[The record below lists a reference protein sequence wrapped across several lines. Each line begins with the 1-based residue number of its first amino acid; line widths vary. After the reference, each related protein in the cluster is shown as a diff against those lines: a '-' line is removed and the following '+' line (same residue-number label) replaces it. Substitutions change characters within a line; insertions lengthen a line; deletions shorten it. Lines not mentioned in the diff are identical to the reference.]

1 MKLFMDSSTNYLY
14 LALYENNEIATYV
27 IFSIFLVCLI
37 ACAIDNYYAKMAK
50 ISNSKRLNGAQA
62 AAKVLEY
69 YGIYGV
75 RIEPVSGK
83 LSDHY
88 DPRSNVIRL
97 SHEVY
102 SGTSIASVG
111 IACHEAGHAAQ
122 HAQNYVPIKVRNA
135 ILPVANIGSTVGF
148 YLAIFGYF
156 LGFGP
161 LIDIGVIL
169 FASVTVFQLVTLP
182 IEFNASRRAIS
193 VIDETGMLDVD
204 EVPKAKK
211 VLFAAALTYVAA
223 LLVSIMSLLR
233 LILKTRSRRN

>member
-1 MKLFMDSSTNYLY
+1 MFWYDYYYL
-14 LALYENNEIATYV
+14 I
-27 IFSIFLVCLI
+27 LVVPAILI
-37 ACAIDNYYAKMAK
+37 ALLAEINVKRTYAKMANINNGK
-50 ISNSKRLNGAQA
+50 HLSGAQA

-69 YGIYGV
+69 YGIYDV
-75 RIEPVSGK
+75 RIEPVGGK

-122 HAQNYVPIKVRNA
+122 HAQNYIPIKVRNA

-156 LGFGP
+156 IGFGP
-161 LIDIGVIL
+161 LIDIGIIL

-204 EVPKAKK
+204 EAPKAKK
-211 VLFAAALTYVAA
+211 VLFAAALTYVAS

-233 LILKTRSRRN
+233 LILRTRNRRN

>member
-1 MKLFMDSSTNYLY
+1 MFYYDYYYLILVVPALIISL
-14 LALYENNEIATYV
+14 LAQINVKKT
-27 IFSIFLVCLI
+27 
-37 ACAIDNYYAKMAK
+37 YAKMARINNK
-50 ISNSKRLNGAQA
+50 KRLSGAEA
-62 AAKVLEY
+62 AQLVLQN
-69 YGIYGV
+69 YGINNV
-75 RIEPVSGK
+75 RIELGQGK

-97 SHEVY
+97 SPEVY
-102 SGTSIASVG
+102 GGTSIAAVG

-135 ILPVANIGSTVGF
+135 ILPIANIGSTAGF

-156 LGFGP
+156 LGYGL

-193 VIDETGMLDVD
+193 VIEERNLLYTD
-204 EVPKAKK
+204 EVPMAKK
-211 VLFAAALTYVAA
+211 VLVAAAMTYVAA

-233 LILKTRSRRN
+233 LILRTRNRRN

>member
-1 MKLFMDSSTNYLY
+1 MFWYDYYYL
-14 LALYENNEIATYV
+14 I
-27 IFSIFLVCLI
+27 LVVPAILI
-37 ACAIDNYYAKMAK
+37 ALLAEINVKRTYARMAK
-50 ISNSKRLNGAQA
+50 INNGRHLSGAQA

-69 YGIYGV
+69 YGIYDV

-122 HAQNYVPIKVRNA
+122 HAQNYIPIKVRNA

-156 LGFGP
+156 IGFGP
-161 LIDIGVIL
+161 LIDIGIIL

-204 EVPKAKK
+204 EAPKAKK
-211 VLFAAALTYVAA
+211 VLFAAALTYVAS

-233 LILKTRSRRN
+233 LILRTRNRRN

>member
-1 MKLFMDSSTNYLY
+1 MFWYDYYYLVLVVPAILIAI
-14 LALYENNEIATYV
+14 LAEINVKATYG
-27 IFSIFLVCLI
+27 
-37 ACAIDNYYAKMAK
+37 KMAK
-50 ISNSKRLNGAQA
+50 INNAKHLTGAQA
-62 AAKVLEY
+62 AAKVLEH
-69 YGIYGV
+69 YGIYDV

-83 LSDHY
+83 LSDHF

-102 SGTSIASVG
+102 SGTSIAAVG

-122 HAQNYVPIKVRNA
+122 HAQNYIPIKVRNA

-156 LGFGP
+156 IGFGP
-161 LIDIGVIL
+161 LVDIGVIL
-169 FASVTVFQLVTLP
+169 FASVTAFQLVTLP

-204 EVPKAKK
+204 ETPKAKK

-223 LLVSIMSLLR
+223 LLISIMSLLR
-233 LILKTRSRRN
+233 LILKTRGRRN

>member
-1 MKLFMDSSTNYLY
+1 MFWYDYYYL
-14 LALYENNEIATYV
+14 I
-27 IFSIFLVCLI
+27 LVVPAILI
-37 ACAIDNYYAKMAK
+37 ALLAEINVKRTYAKMAK
-50 ISNSKRLNGAQA
+50 INNGKHLSGAQA

-69 YGIYGV
+69 YGIYDV
-75 RIEPVSGK
+75 RIEPVGGK

-122 HAQNYVPIKVRNA
+122 HAQNYIPIKVRNA
-135 ILPVANIGSTVGF
+135 ILPVANIGSSVGF
-148 YLAIFGYF
+148 YLAILGYF
-156 LGFGP
+156 IGIGP
-161 LIDIGVIL
+161 LIDIGIIL

-204 EVPKAKK
+204 EAPKAKK
-211 VLFAAALTYVAA
+211 VLFAAALTYVAS

-233 LILKTRSRRN
+233 LILRTRNRRN

>member
-1 MKLFMDSSTNYLY
+1 MFWYDYYYL
-14 LALYENNEIATYV
+14 I
-27 IFSIFLVCLI
+27 LVVPAILI
-37 ACAIDNYYAKMAK
+37 ALLAEINVKRTYAKMAK
-50 ISNSKRLNGAQA
+50 INNGKHLSGAQA

-69 YGIYGV
+69 YGIYDV
-75 RIEPVSGK
+75 RIEPVGGK

-122 HAQNYVPIKVRNA
+122 HAQNYIPIKVRNA

-148 YLAIFGYF
+148 YLAILGYF
-156 LGFGP
+156 IGFGP
-161 LIDIGVIL
+161 LIDIGIIL

-193 VIDETGMLDVD
+193 VIDETGMLDFD

-211 VLFAAALTYVAA
+211 VLFAAALTYVAS

-233 LILKTRSRRN
+233 LILRTRNRRN